1 MSPRR
6 ILHEQNRVMCSPES
20 NFYADV
26 QKLIEGLRKIIKSH
40 LGDAHFVTLKKTA
53 DNKTANMEALN
64 FCLSTLRHHV
74 MLQTEVDCK
83 KIDCEFLI
91 HMALSEL
98 DKSHD
103 HSRDH

>member
-6 ILHEQNRVMCSPES
+6 ILHEQNRIMCTPES

-26 QKLIEGLRKIIKSH
+26 QKLIHGLRGIMKDY
-40 LGDAHFVTLKKTA
+40 LGGAHFVTLKDTIEDEKANYEALELALNILTKHSQLQVEGA
-53 DNKTANMEALN
+53 DNNEYHEM
-64 FCLSTLRHHV
+64 V
-74 MLQTEVDCK
+74 
-83 KIDCEFLI
+83 I